1 MVDHNSP
8 IKIAAFTG
16 TRAEYGLLRHL
27 LKEINADLSFEL
39 QLIVSGSHLSS
50 SLGLTV
56 NEIESDGLKPT
67 HFVPLGLERTPRPSM
82 AELTSIALS
91 GIAACL
97 LSSQPELII
106 ILGDRYEAFACA
118 AASHLTGIPIVHLHG
133 GETTEGALD
142 DNLRH
147 AITQLS
153 TWHFT
158 AADLYTKRVI
168 SMGKSAT
175 NVFTVGP
182 LVLDGILRAT
192 ELSRSDFERLTGYR
206 FGDTNLLV
214 TYHPETLREDRGIE
228 GFQALLNILERL
240 DTHVLFTYPNVDDG
254 SEDLLNLLHHFV
266 ERHSDRAWC
275 IPSLGHERY
284 LAALHLFE
292 AMGGNSSSGIIEAPI
307 VGMPVLNIGDRQQ
320 GRLRFGPN
328 VFDALPETD
337 SVSSALQQALLAG
350 QRLVWP
356 RKCAAPTLTPTS
368 AIMEWLRNQ
377 QWR

>member
-1 MVDHNSP
+1 MAEHKSP

-16 TRAEYGLLRHL
+16 SRAEYGLLSYL
-27 LKEINADLSFEL
+27 LKEINADSRFEL

-50 SLGLTV
+50 SFGLTV

-67 HFVPLGLERTPRPSM
+67 HFVPLGLERIPRPSM

-91 GIAACL
+91 GVAACL

-158 AADLYTKRVI
+158 AADLYGKRVI
-168 SMGKSAT
+168 SMGKSAK

-192 ELSRSDFERLTGYR
+192 ELNRPDFERLTGYR

-214 TYHPETLREDRGIE
+214 TYHPETLREDRGLE
-228 GFQALLNILERL
+228 GFQALLNVLGQL
-240 DTHVLFTYPNVDDG
+240 DTHVLFTYPNADDG
-254 SEDLLNLLHHFV
+254 SEDLLKLLHHFV

-320 GRLRFGPN
+320 GRFRFGPN
-328 VFDALPETD
+328 VFDAPPETD

-350 QRLVWP
+350 QRVVWP
-356 RKCAAPTLTPTS
+356 RKCPEPALTPTS

>member
-1 MVDHNSP
+1 MAEHKSP

-16 TRAEYGLLRHL
+16 SRAEYGLLSYL
-27 LKEINADLSFEL
+27 LKEINADSRFEL

-50 SLGLTV
+50 SFGLTV

-67 HFVPLGLERTPRPSM
+67 HFVPLGLERIPRPSM

-91 GIAACL
+91 GVAACL

-158 AADLYTKRVI
+158 AADLYGKRVI
-168 SMGKSAT
+168 SMGKSAK

-192 ELSRSDFERLTGYR
+192 ELNRSDFERLTGYR

-214 TYHPETLREDRGIE
+214 TYHPETLREDRGLE
-228 GFQALLNILERL
+228 GFQALLNVLGRL
-240 DTHVLFTYPNVDDG
+240 DTHVLFTYPNADDG
-254 SEDLLNLLHHFV
+254 SEDLLKLLHHFV

-320 GRLRFGPN
+320 GRFRFGPN
-328 VFDALPETD
+328 VFDASPETD

-356 RKCAAPTLTPTS
+356 RKCPEPALTPTS